1 VTVEYPSESATA
13 SQVVELLQ
21 RLLRVDSSNPPG
33 RERECIQLL
42 DGELRAG
49 GLEPR
54 FLARD
59 AERPNLV
66 ARVAGRGE
74 APPLLLYGHADVV
87 PAASGD
93 WRHDP
98 FGASLVDGEL
108 WGRGALDMKG
118 GLAMLAT
125 VILQAARPGA
135 EPPGDLIFV
144 VNSDEEAGGDHGA
157 AWLVD
162 EHPGLFEGVRHA
174 LSEFGGYSH
183 HVAGRRLYPVQVA
196 QKRRC
201 TLRATIRGEGGHAAS
216 PRRGQVAGKLGAA
229 LTAIDRRRLPTHLT
243 APVRLMI
250 EAMAGGLPAPLQAA
264 LRLLLMPAATDP
276 VLRIAGSQAEDLDP
290 LLRNTATATMVNAGE
305 AWNVL
310 PTEARIDLDGRLVP
324 GHEPGELLDE
334 LAAILPADTA
344 LEIVQADPPAA
355 RPEPDLEL
363 LPLLTSV
370 LHEEDPQGHPF
381 PLVTAG
387 MTDARHYDRLGI
399 QTYGFLPM
407 RLPPGLM
414 PQLLH
419 ATGERIPVAALA
431 PGVAAIRRV
440 IDRYRPSTP

>member
-1 VTVEYPSESATA
+1 MTVEEPPEQA
-13 SQVVELLQ
+13 QVGELLQ
-21 RLLRVDSSNPPG
+21 RLLRIDSSNPPG
-33 RERECIQLL
+33 RERACIELL
-42 DGELRAG
+42 DAELRAG

-54 FLARD
+54 ILARD
-59 AERPNLV
+59 SERPNLV

-74 APPLLLYGHADVV
+74 APPLLLHGHADVV
-87 PAASGD
+87 PAD
-93 WRHDP
+93 PQHWRHDP

-125 VILQAARPGA
+125 VVLRAARPGGQ
-135 EPPGDLIFV
+135 PPGDLIFV
-144 VNSDEEAGGDHGA
+144 VNSDEEAGGAYGA

-162 EHPGLFEGVRHA
+162 EHPELFEGVRHA

-183 HVAGRRLYPVQVA
+183 HVAGRRLYPIQVA

-216 PRRGQVAGKLGAA
+216 PRRGQVTGKLGATLAA
-229 LTAIDRRRLPTHLT
+229 LDRRRLPTHLT

-250 EAMAGGLPAPLQAA
+250 EAMAGGLPAPLRAA
-264 LRLLLMPAATDP
+264 LRLLLEPRATDA
-276 VLRIAGSQAEDLDP
+276 VLRIAGSQAADLDP
-290 LLRNTATATMVNAGE
+290 LLRNTATATVVNAGE

-310 PTEARIDLDGRLVP
+310 PTEAHVDLDGRLVP
-324 GHEPGELLDE
+324 GHEPAELLDE
-334 LAAILPADTA
+334 LSAILPSDTA
-344 LEIVQADPPAA
+344 LEIVRADPPPA
-355 RPEPDLEL
+355 RTEPDLEL

-370 LHEEDPQGHPF
+370 LHEEDPQGHAF

-407 RLPPGLM
+407 QLPPGLM

-419 ATGERIPVAALA
+419 AT
-431 PGVAAIRRV
+431 
-440 IDRYRPSTP
+440 D

>member
-1 VTVEYPSESATA
+1 MTGA
-13 SQVVELLQ
+13 SQVVDLAQ
-21 RLLRVDSSNPPG
+21 RLVRIDSSNPPG
-33 RERECIQLL
+33 RERECIALL
-42 DGELRAG
+42 ADELRSA

-54 FLARD
+54 ILARD
-59 AERPNLV
+59 SDRPNIV

-87 PAASGD
+87 PAASDG

-98 FGASLVDGEL
+98 FAASVVDGEL

-135 EPPGDLIFV
+135 QPPGDLVFA

-162 EHPGLFEGVRHA
+162 EHPELFEGVRHA

-201 TLRATIRGEGGHAAS
+201 SLRATIRGQGGHGAS

-250 EAMAGGLPAPLQAA
+250 EAMASGLPAPLQAP
-264 LRLLLMPAATDP
+264 LRLLLVPPATDA
-276 VLRIAGSQAEDLDP
+276 VLRLAGSQAEDLDP
-290 LLRNTATATMVNAGE
+290 LLRNTATATVVRAGE

-310 PTEARIDLDGRLVP
+310 PTEAQIDIDGRLVP
-324 GHEPGELLDE
+324 GHEPAELLDE
-334 LAAILPADTA
+334 LAAILPGDTS
-344 LEIVQADPPAA
+344 LEIVHADPPAA
-355 RPEPDLEL
+355 RLEPDLEL
-363 LPLLTSV
+363 LPLLRSV
-370 LHEEDPQGHPF
+370 LHEEDAEGHAF

-419 ATGERIPVAALA
+419 ATDERIPISALD

-440 IDRYRPSTP
+440 IDRYRPR

>member
-1 VTVEYPSESATA
+1 MTAEGPSTTTADARVT
-13 SQVVELLQ
+13 ELLQ
-21 RLLRVDSSNPPG
+21 RLLRIDSSNPPG
-33 RERECIQLL
+33 RERECIELL
-42 DGELRAG
+42 AGELRMA

-54 FLARD
+54 VLARD
-59 AERPNLV
+59 VNRPNLV

-74 APPLLLYGHADVV
+74 APPLLLYGHVDVV
-87 PAASGD
+87 PAGSED

-125 VILQAARPGA
+125 VLLQAAQPGA
-135 EPPGDLIFV
+135 QPPGDLIFV
-144 VNSDEEAGGDHGA
+144 ANSDEEAGGDYGA

-162 EHPGLFEGVRHA
+162 EHPELFEGVRHA

-201 TLRATIRGEGGHAAS
+201 TLRATIRGEGGHGAS

-229 LTAIDRRRLPTHLT
+229 LAAIDRRRLPTHLT

-264 LRLLLMPAATDP
+264 LRLLLVPAATGP
-276 VLRIAGSQAEDLDP
+276 VLRIAGAQAEDLDP
-290 LLRNTATATMVNAGE
+290 LLRNTATATIVRAGE

-310 PTEARIDLDGRLVP
+310 PTEAQVDLDGRLVP
-324 GHEPGELLDE
+324 GHEPAELLEE
-334 LAAILPADTA
+334 LAAILPDDTT
-344 LEIVQADPPAA
+344 LEILQADPPAT
-355 RPEPDLEL
+355 RLEPDLEL

-370 LHEEDPQGHPF
+370 LHEEDPQGHAF

-407 RLPPGLM
+407 RLPHGLM

-419 ATGERIPVAALA
+419 ATDERIPVAALG

-440 IDRYRPSTP
+440 VDRYRPR

>member
-1 VTVEYPSESATA
+1 MSVYGTAQTATDA
-13 SQVVELLQ
+13 QVVELAR
-21 RLLRVDSSNPPG
+21 RLVRIDSSNPPG
-33 RERECIQLL
+33 REREVVELVAE
-42 DGELRAG
+42 ELRSA
-49 GLEPR
+49 GLETR
-54 FLARD
+54 VLALD
-59 AERPNLV
+59 DERPNLV
-66 ARVAGRGE
+66 ARLAGRGE
-74 APPLLLYGHADVV
+74 VPPLLLYGHADVV
-87 PAASGD
+87 PADSAG
-93 WRHDP
+93 WHHDP
-98 FGASLVDGEL
+98 FGASLIDGEL

-125 VILQAARPGA
+125 VVLEATRPGS

-162 EHPGLFEGVRHA
+162 EHPELFEGVRHA

-183 HVAGRRLYPVQVA
+183 HVAGRRLYPIQVA

-201 TLRATIRGEGGHAAS
+201 TLRATVAGEGGHGAS
-216 PRRGQVAGKLGAA
+216 PKRGQVAGKLGAA
-229 LTAIDRRRLPTHLT
+229 LAAIDRRRLPTHVT
-243 APVRLMI
+243 PPVRFMI

-264 LRLLLMPAATDP
+264 LHLLLVPTATDL
-276 VLRIAGSQAEDLDP
+276 VLRLAGSQAEDLDP
-290 LLRNTATATMVNAGE
+290 LLRNTATANLVRAGE

-310 PTEARIDLDGRLVP
+310 PTNAQIDLDGRLVP
-324 GHEPGELLDE
+324 GHEPAELLNE
-334 LAAILPADTA
+334 LATILPDDTH
-344 LEIVQADPPAA
+344 LEIVRADPPAA
-355 RPEPDLEL
+355 RSEPDLEL

-370 LHEEDPQGHPF
+370 LQEEDPEGHAF

-419 ATGERIPVAALA
+419 APNERITAAALA

-440 IDRYRPSTP
+440 VDRYRPR